1 MKVGID
7 AHMLGES
14 SEDESF
20 YRGILDALKPDKG
33 DVYYLFVEKDAD
45 ISEYMGKFNPFDNIL
60 NVVFIFNPCFFS
72 IFWNKKKYIFNN

>member
-7 AHMLGES
+7 AHMLGCA

-33 DVYYLFVEKDAD
+33 DVYYLFV
-45 ISEYMGKFNPFDNIL
+45 
-60 NVVFIFNPCFFS
+60 V
-72 IFWNKKKYIFNN
+72 